1 MFSCQLPDNEVSYT
15 EGLVVFGRIELF
27 EFMNETIGTIDT
39 LRVSLS
45 SDINSNI
52 DNANQLYIDDAQ
64 VTISGPFGDTDEI
77 TEIQLMSFG
86 SLGKYFIPDSINYS
100 TVSYTHLTLPTIYS
114 V

>member
-52 DNANQLYIDDAQ
+52 DNANQLYICFGHQ
-64 VTISGPFGDTDEI
+64 QEIFHHLFRVQSISI
-77 TEIQLMSFG
+77 VAKL
-86 SLGKYFIPDSINYS
+86 SLIHAFFFFF
-100 TVSYTHLTLPTIYS
+100 L
-114 V
+114 